1 MAINLAITGFGRI
14 GRLILRAIYE
24 LNRQDIKVVAINS
37 SRGDAASNAH
47 LLKFDSAHGKFN
59 ADIKTNDHEMII
71 NGDVIKFFSTR
82 NPEELPWDKL
92 NVDIVMECTGA
103 FTSKEKLMVHIKQG
117 AKKVLISAPGGK
129 DVDATIVYGV
139 NHQILKSTDTVVSNA
154 SCTTNGLA
162 PMVKPLH
169 DKLGIVT
176 GLMTTIHSY
185 TNDQYLNDNQ
195 HKDLR
200 RARSATTSMIP
211 TKTGAADAVGL
222 VIPELKGKLDGIAIR
237 VPTLNVSL
245 VELTFTP
252 KKKTSK
258 DEVNHIMK
266 EAANEGS
273 LKGILIYN
281 DEPLVSIDFN
291 HTEAS
296 SYFDANLTKV
306 SEDGLLVKVFGWY
319 DNEWG
324 FSCRM
329 IDTAMAMMSAK

>member
-1 MAINLAITGFGRI
+1 MAVKIAITGFGRI

-37 SRGDAASNAH
+37 GRGDTASNAH
-47 LLKFDSAHGKFN
+47 LLKYDSAHGKFN
-59 ADIKTNDHEMII
+59 ADIKTNDHEII
-71 NGDVIKFFSTR
+71 VNGDVIKFYSTR
-82 NPEELPWDKL
+82 NPEDLPWGEL
-92 NVDIVMECTGA
+92 NVDVVMECTGA
-103 FTSKEKLMVHIKQG
+103 FTSKEKSNVHVKQG
-117 AKKVLISAPGGK
+117 AKKVLISAPGGE
-129 DVDATIVYGV
+129 DIDATIVYGV
-139 NHQILKSTDTVVSNA
+139 NHQILKASDTVVSNA

-169 DKLGIVT
+169 EKLGIIS

-195 HKDLR
+195 HKDPR

-245 VELTFTP
+245 VELTFTSNKP
-252 KKKTSK
+252 TSK
-258 DEVNHIMK
+258 DEVNLIMK
-266 EAANEGS
+266 EAAHQGA
-273 LKGILIYN
+273 LKNILVYN
-281 DEPLVSIDFN
+281 DEPLVSVDFN

-306 SEDGLLVKVFGWY
+306 SKDGLLVKVFGWY

-329 IDTAMAMMSAK
+329 IDTALAMIAAK

>member
-103 FTSKEKLMVHIKQG
+103 FTSKEKSMVHIKQG

-245 VELTFTP
+245 VELTFTS

>member
-92 NVDIVMECTGA
+92 NVDVVMECTGA
-103 FTSKEKLMVHIKQG
+103 FTSKEKSMVHIKKG
-117 AKKVLISAPGGK
+117 AKKVLISAPGGQ

-258 DEVNHIMK
+258 DEVNHIIK

-329 IDTAMAMMSAK
+329 IDTATAMMSAK

>member
-1 MAINLAITGFGRI
+1 MAIKIAITGFGRI

-24 LNRQDIKVVAINS
+24 LNHQDIKVVAINS
-37 SRGDAASNAH
+37 SRGDATSNAH
-47 LLKFDSAHGKFN
+47 LLKYDSAHGKFN

-92 NVDIVMECTGA
+92 NVDVVMECTGA
-103 FTSKEKLMVHIKQG
+103 FTSKEKSIVHLKQG

-139 NHQILKSTDTVVSNA
+139 NHQILKATDTVVSNA

-169 DKLGIVT
+169 DQLGIIT

-195 HKDLR
+195 HKDPR

-252 KKKTSK
+252 KKATSK
-258 DEVNHIMK
+258 DEVNRIIK
-266 EAANEGS
+266 EAANQGS

-281 DEPLVSIDFN
+281 DEPLVSVDFN

-296 SYFDANLTKV
+296 SFFDGNLTKV

-319 DNEWG
+319 DNEWA

-329 IDTAMAMMSAK
+329 IDTTIAMMSAK

>member
-1 MAINLAITGFGRI
+1 M
-14 GRLILRAIYE
+14 
-24 LNRQDIKVVAINS
+24 
-37 SRGDAASNAH
+37 
-47 LLKFDSAHGKFN
+47 
-59 ADIKTNDHEMII
+59 
-71 NGDVIKFFSTR
+71 
-82 NPEELPWDKL
+82 
-92 NVDIVMECTGA
+92 
-103 FTSKEKLMVHIKQG
+103 
-117 AKKVLISAPGGK
+117 
-129 DVDATIVYGV
+129 YGV
-139 NHQILKSTDTVVSNA
+139 NHQILKATDTVVSNA

-195 HKDLR
+195 HKDPR

-252 KKKTSK
+252 KKVTSK
-258 DEVNHIMK
+258 DEVNRIIK
-266 EAANEGS
+266 EAANQGS

-281 DEPLVSIDFN
+281 DEPLVSVDFN
-291 HTEAS
+291 HSEAS
-296 SYFDANLTKV
+296 SYFDSNLTKV

-319 DNEWG
+319 DNEWA

-329 IDTAMAMMSAK
+329 IDTAIAMMSAK